1 LRVSDPALDPA
12 GALQIL
18 AATLREAGAIALRT
32 FQTPVKSWLK
42 DHASPVCEADIA
54 VDDFLRARLAGPGR
68 GWLSEETAD
77 DGSRRLARRLW
88 IVDPIDGTRS
98 YLAGRSDWAISVA
111 LVVDGRPVLA
121 GVFAPVTDELFL
133 AGAGTGATRN
143 GAPIKASRGEW
154 LEGAKVAGP
163 KRLVQ
168 ALAAIEPRITVAPRI
183 GSLALR
189 LIRVANGELDVAFA
203 SARSHDWDLAGADLL
218 VHEAGGA
225 LTTLAGRSL
234 TYNQQNLVH
243 DALVAA
249 GAARHIALVALAR
262 ARLAEFS

>member
-1 LRVSDPALDPA
+1 
-12 GALQIL
+12 
-18 AATLREAGAIALRT
+18 
-32 FQTPVKSWLK
+32 
-42 DHASPVCEADIA
+42 
-54 VDDFLRARLAGPGR
+54 
-68 GWLSEETAD
+68 
-77 DGSRRLARRLW
+77 
-88 IVDPIDGTRS
+88 
-98 YLAGRSDWAISVA
+98 
-111 LVVDGRPVLA
+111 
-121 GVFAPVTDELFL
+121 
-133 AGAGTGATRN
+133 
-143 GAPIKASRGEW
+143 
-154 LEGAKVAGP
+154 
-163 KRLVQ
+163 VQ